1 MVEYWCFQHSIT
13 PSPRACSPNH
23 YRKTRQTPISEIA
36 EVSYSHL
43 MKSPNVKPIIGV
55 LMLLAILVA
64 VATSHGESPSAS
76 LGNTTTAN
84 FTWQANSPG
93 RATN

>member
-1 MVEYWCFQHSIT
+1 
-13 PSPRACSPNH
+13 
-23 YRKTRQTPISEIA
+23 
-36 EVSYSHL
+36 